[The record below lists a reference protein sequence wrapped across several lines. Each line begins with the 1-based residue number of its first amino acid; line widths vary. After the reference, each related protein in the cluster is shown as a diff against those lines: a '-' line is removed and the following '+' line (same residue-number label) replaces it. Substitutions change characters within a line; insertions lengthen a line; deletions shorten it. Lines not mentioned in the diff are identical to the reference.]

1 MIQELHQT
9 PAEQSII
16 GAALCWPDCVDSIRV
31 APEDFANV
39 GHAIAWRAIR
49 AMLDAGQQVDVVTVA
64 EFLERAGHGQLNAVG
79 GLAYL
84 AELAQF
90 VPSAA
95 NVSRYASIV
104 RDASV
109 RRGLLAALQSIGEA
123 VQHGDIDAV
132 LADAQDR
139 IMSIGERS
147 DTRVPA
153 RVVDI
158 ARDRL
163 NVLDERFSGND
174 DGLSTGLSD
183 LDEKLGKIRPGDLM
197 VIAGRPGMGKSAFAM
212 QLAEKMASEQK
223 PALFFSLEMSAG
235 QLVDRLLSSAGR
247 VNLKK
252 FRSADFIDED
262 WQGLTAAV
270 GMVQG
275 MPVYIDDHS
284 HALDAI
290 LATMRA
296 FKRRHGGIGPV
307 VVDYIG
313 LVDSPGDTREQE
325 IAKITRSLKNAAK
338 RLQCPIL
345 ALSQLNRKLEDRAD
359 RRPQQADLRESGAVE
374 QDADS
379 IVMLYR
385 DEIYN
390 PDSPHKGIC
399 ELLIR
404 KNRHGETGM
413 VPVVFRA
420 ELVRFENFAGQFVPA
435 SDYKP
440 MRRKTRDDL

>member
-1 MIQELHQT
+1 MNAINSIK
-9 PAEQSII
+9 AEQAVV
-16 GAALCWPDCVDSIRV
+16 GAALMWPECVDSIRLD
-31 APEDFANV
+31 PEDFANI
-39 GHAIAWRAIR
+39 GHATVWRTIR
-49 AMLDAGQQVDVVTVA
+49 TMLDGGQPVDVVTAA
-64 EFLERAGHGQLNAVG
+64 ESLERTGRLDAVG
-79 GLAYL
+79 GLQYL
-84 AELAQF
+84 TQLAQ
-90 VPSAA
+90 SAMA
-95 NVSRYASIV
+95 PENVRHHAKIV
-104 RDASV
+104 KDASV
-109 RRGLLAALQSIGEA
+109 RRSLLAALHAIADSAEQ
-123 VQHGDIDAV
+123 GDITTV
-132 LADAQDR
+132 LSEAQAR
-139 IMSIGERS
+139 IMAIGERS
-147 DTRVPA
+147 DTRHPV
-153 RVVDI
+153 RVVDL

-163 NVLDERFSGND
+163 NVLDERFGGND
-174 DGLSTGLSD
+174 DGLSTGLAD
-183 LDEKLGKIRPGDLM
+183 LGKKLGKVRPGDLM

-212 QLAEKMASEQK
+212 QVAETMATESQ

-252 FRSADFIDED
+252 FRSADFAPDD
-262 WQGLTAAV
+262 WDGLTAAI
-270 GMVQG
+270 GKVQG
-275 MPVYIDDHS
+275 MPVFIDDHTNG
-284 HALDAI
+284 LGEI

-296 FKRRHGGIGPV
+296 FKRRNGGIGPV
-307 VVDYIG
+307 VIDYIG
-313 LVDSPGDTREQE
+313 LVDAKGDTREQE
-325 IAKITRSLKNAAK
+325 IAKITRSLKLAAK
-338 RLQCPIL
+338 QLGCPIL

-359 RRPQQADLRESGAVE
+359 RRPIQSDLRESGAVE

-390 PDSPHKGIC
+390 PDSQHKGIC